1 MVEPGDGVPLLM
13 SLPVLDGRVGDGAET
28 GDGPVDLQGGVGG
41 VGGGV
46 QPDAVRGGPHLHR
59 AAVTAQPVGGDTLV
73 LPDVE
78 AGDLLQDEGLV
89 GGVAGQQDVGA
100 GSGEEEVVV
109 VPAGLAGRVALH
121 QAAQVELPL
130 SSQQLGGL
138 GSNSGGV
145 WTEKLFRSL
154 TNS

>member
-1 MVEPGDGVPLLM
+1 MP
-13 SLPVLDGRVGDGAET
+13 LPVLDGRVGDGAET

-46 QPDAVRGGPHLHR
+46 QPDAVGGCPHLHR
-59 AAVTAQPVGGDTLV
+59 VAVTAQPVGGDTLV
-73 LPDVE
+73 VPDVV

-89 GGVAGQQDVGA
+89 GGVAGQQDVVA
-100 GSGEEEVVV
+100 GRGEEQVVV

-130 SSQQLGGL
+130 SPHQLCGL
-138 GSNSGGV
+138 PSNSGGV
-145 WTEKLFRSL
+145 WTQEFYK
-154 TNS
+154 